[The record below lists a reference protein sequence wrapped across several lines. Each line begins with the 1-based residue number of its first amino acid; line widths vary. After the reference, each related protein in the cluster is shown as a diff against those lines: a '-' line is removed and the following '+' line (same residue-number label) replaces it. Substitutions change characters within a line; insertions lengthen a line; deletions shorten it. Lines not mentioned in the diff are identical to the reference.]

1 MKLSLYRLQYT
12 KQFIVRL
19 CHIQIVQSIHSPYI
33 YNITQIIYTFI
44 LFIILF
50 QGHAEQVNYTLH
62 FSEKGINMS
71 LKPDYEVLELIS

>member
-1 MKLSLYRLQYT
+1 M
-12 KQFIVRL
+12 
-19 CHIQIVQSIHSPYI
+19 
-33 YNITQIIYTFI
+33 
-44 LFIILF
+44 FIILF